1 VKKILFISILIAV
14 VAVAAFFS
22 LKVGKVAP
30 EKAIEQNLLVQI
42 DSFTNLKNQ
51 LLTAAEIKNV
61 NEKQLQQLFRNT
73 RLAYKKFEWAAEYYQ
88 PIATRFINGPPVKE
102 VEIDGTTFNPAGLQV
117 IENYLLPKYDKTKSK
132 ELISELKK
140 LDDNI
145 ARYKVYFGNV
155 DILNWQIFDAARQQ
169 IFRVETLGIT
179 DFDNPILQNSLLESA
194 TSLESITRVLSYY
207 TDGSDTKLIE
217 QLTAAT
223 NYLRKNNNFNSFNR
237 AEFLTDHGNPASIS
251 IANLIVALKIPVIRY
266 NRLLNQDAKTLFD
279 TNAYNVNAY
288 SNDPSYFI
296 TDKKVALGKR
306 LFADPILS
314 GTHTRSCQSCHQPE
328 KAFADGFTKNT
339 VINSTVLLRRNTPTL
354 INAALQPAQFY
365 DLRAAMLEDQVLDV
379 VANKQEM
386 HGSIK
391 QATALLY
398 KDKEYRKLFH
408 DAFPKIDTAGIPDY
422 EVSNA
427 IGSYIRS
434 LVMLNSRFDEYMRG
448 NKAAMNQSEI
458 NGFNLFMGKAKCATC
473 HYMPLFNGTL
483 PPKFIRIESE
493 VIGVPRYAKSMEVD
507 TDMGRYNL
515 VRIDDYKHSFKITT
529 VRNAAQTAPYMHNGV
544 FTTLEQVVDFYNKGG
559 GAGMGLKVD
568 NQTLAADKLSLT
580 PKECADL
587 VAFIKSLDSKNV
599 TPKLYANKQD

>member
-1 VKKILFISILIAV
+1 VKKILFISILVVV
-14 VAVAAFFS
+14 VAVVAFFS
-22 LKVGKVAP
+22 LRAGRVAP

-51 LLTAAEIKNV
+51 LLTAAESKDP
-61 NEKQLQQLFRNT
+61 NEKQLQQLFKDT

-102 VEIDGTTFNPAGLQV
+102 VEIDGTTFNPAGFQV
-117 IENYLLPKYDKTKSK
+117 IENYLFPKYDKTKNK
-132 ELISELKK
+132 ELIAELKK
-140 LDDNI
+140 IDDNLVK
-145 ARYKVYFGNV
+145 YKVYFGNV

-179 DFDNPILQNSLLESA
+179 DFDNPILQNSLIESA
-194 TSLESITRVLSYY
+194 TSLESITKVLSYY

-223 NYLRKNNNFNSFNR
+223 NYLRKNNNFNAFNR
-237 AEFLTDHGNPASIS
+237 ADFLTDYGNPASIS
-251 IANLIVALKIPVIRY
+251 IANLIVALKIPVVRY

-288 SNDPSYFI
+288 SNDPSFFI
-296 TDKKVALGKR
+296 TDKKVALGRR

-391 QATALLY
+391 EATALLY
-398 KDKEYRKLFH
+398 KDKEYKKLFH
-408 DAFPKIDTAGIPDY
+408 DAFPKLDTPGISSY

-473 HYMPLFNGTL
+473 HYMPLFNGTI

-493 VIGVPRYAKSMEVD
+493 VIGVPRYAKGMEVD

-544 FTTLEQVVDFYNKGG
+544 FTTLEEVVDFYNKGG

-568 NQTLAADKLSLT
+568 NQTLAVDKLNLT
-580 PKECADL
+580 SKECTDL
-587 VAFIKSLDSKNV
+587 VEFIKSLDSKNI
-599 TPKLYANKQD
+599 TPKLYANK

>member
-1 VKKILFISILIAV
+1 MKKILFISILIVV
-14 VAVAAFFS
+14 VAVVAFFS
-22 LKVGKVAP
+22 LRAGKVAP

-51 LLTAAEIKNV
+51 LLIAAESKNV
-61 NEKQLQQLFRNT
+61 NEKQLQQLFKDT

-117 IENYLLPKYDKTKSK
+117 IENYLFPKYDKAKNK
-132 ELISELKK
+132 ELITQLK
-140 LDDNI
+140 LIDDNVTK
-145 ARYKVYFGNV
+145 YKVYFGNV
-155 DILNWQIFDAARQQ
+155 EILNWQIFDAARQQ

-179 DFDNPILQNSLLESA
+179 DFDNPILQNSLMESA
-194 TSLESITRVLSYY
+194 TSLESITKVLSYY
-207 TDGSDTKLIE
+207 TDGNDSRLIE

-237 AEFLTDHGNPASIS
+237 ADFLTDYGNPASTS

-288 SNDPSYFI
+288 STDPSFFI
-296 TDKKVALGKR
+296 SDKKVALGKR
-306 LFADPILS
+306 LFADPVLS

-408 DAFPKIDTAGIPDY
+408 DAFPKVDTAGIPAY

-434 LVMLNSRFDEYMRG
+434 LIMLNSRFDEYMRG
-448 NKAAMNQSEI
+448 NKAAMNQNEI

-568 NQTLAADKLSLT
+568 NQTLAADKLNLS
-580 PKECADL
+580 PEECGEL
-587 VAFIKSLDSKNV
+587 VAFIKSLDSKNI
-599 TPKLYANKQD
+599 TPKLYVNK